1 MTLTATTTVLE
12 SGEAPSVSVGVRVL
26 LALAEAAVPDGT
38 ERQVRAAARG
48 CWQSLLRPCRPYR
61 GRRRR
66 AERYRELDRVPMML
80 AEGWVAWD
88 HYDVRRTRQ
97 ETADLMG
104 LTPRQLRT
112 REALLQR
119 AIDHFGLD
127 WKVKPAFRGRPPG
140 RGWKPA
146 TGRGPLAVSRLG
158 SDSLSAASSASCTKW
173 TRWTSTSW
181 IKLSVTPGPR
191 RCCAT
196 STRISTTTRRTSATR
211 FAPWLISSIIVG
223 HRAVS
228 S

>member
-1 MTLTATTTVLE
+1 MTLNATTTVLE

-61 GRRRR
+61 GRRRG

-146 TGRGPLAVSRLG
+146 TGRGPRGRVAARLG
-158 SDSLSAASSASCTKW
+158 FSERSLYRFLHEVDEVDIDVVDQTLCNAG
-173 TRWTSTSW
+173 TSTM
-181 IKLSVTPGPR
+181 LCDLYPDLYDN
-191 RCCAT
+191 A
-196 STRISTTTRRTSATR
+196 
-211 FAPWLISSIIVG
+211 
-223 HRAVS
+223 
-228 S
+228 